1 MIDTNN
7 INEEAALAA
16 PVPTYHHPFSP
27 SRLQQLK
34 ECPGSAKMQ
43 EGLAE
48 VTTPEA
54 AEGTM
59 LHERIVSR
67 NLGGLTA
74 EQEKL
79 VTDCIQYMDGFKDP
93 DMLEMM
99 QEIRLSVY
107 KDEAVLTYG
116 TADVVMIWQD
126 HAVVIDWKFGRNPVK
141 DASRNLQ
148 LAAYALAVMQKY
160 DVRRVN
166 AIIYQPRIHSV
177 TSYEFTKPEAILHNI
192 GLVIAAAK
200 DDDKLVLRSGDA
212 CRYCLAKA
220 KCPAFHERFESL
232 GSEPETNA
240 LADPNVLLE
249 YWEKTKVVERFIKE
263 IKERVEA
270 YVDEHGELSGW
281 RFKEKPCNREF
292 TDTTAVFER
301 MSDIL
306 TPGEFSSLCKVSVAT
321 LVDFV
326 TAKLVAAATAKGEKL
341 TKTNAKK
348 LVEEQLGDLITRGKS
363 TRSLVKE

>member
-7 INEEAALAA
+7 INEEAALVAK
-16 PVPTYHHPFSP
+16 THHHPFSP

-43 EGLAE
+43 EGLIE
-48 VTTPEA
+48 VPSPEA
-54 AEGTM
+54 DEGTM
-59 LHERIVSR
+59 LHDRIVSR

-79 VTDCIQYMDGFKDP
+79 VTECIQFMDGFKDEN
-93 DMLEMM
+93 LIEVQ
-99 QEIRLSVY
+99 QEFRLTVY

-116 TADVVMIWQD
+116 TADVVMIWKD
-126 HAVVIDWKFGRNPVK
+126 YAIVIDWKFGRNPVK

-148 LAAYALAVMQKY
+148 LAAYALATMQKY
-160 DVRRVN
+160 GVRRVK
-166 AIIYQPRIHSV
+166 AIIYQPRIHAC
-177 TSYEFTKPEAILHNI
+177 TSYEFTRPEAILHNI

-200 DDDKLVLRSGDA
+200 DDDKLVLRAGDA

-240 LADPNVLLE
+240 LADPNVLLA
-249 YWEKTKVVERFIKE
+249 YWEKSKVVEKFLKE
-263 IKERVEA
+263 LKEAVEA
-270 YVDEHGELSGW
+270 YVNEHGELGGW
-281 RFKEKPCNREF
+281 KFKEKPGNREF